1 MTTIWLTMIQ
11 AKKRMKCAALLI
23 AMLAC
28 TAVQAAPLRI
38 GYWTS
43 GVSLGLG
50 AVLETGDFL
59 KKAGITDARF
69 VHFAEVNAP
78 ATGLAAN
85 VIDISFSV
93 AAASGFSIAA
103 SGVPIKIFGATA
115 PADVTFVTQE
125 DSPIKSMAGL
135 RGTKM
140 GMSPSGS
147 SVALMTAAVLKAN
160 YGLGAG
166 DYALVPGNEARLAQF
181 LMQKQVDAAALRSVT
196 VAQLTEVKTRRLGT
210 MVEEWHK
217 LTKSNAM
224 PYLGVAAARAELVQ
238 NDPQTVAK
246 FIVAVQGAISWGRAH
261 PDQVA
266 AILQKVANL
275 PAADA
280 KIYAAHWDEL
290 NSISFEPID
299 IDTLKREQQIFAASG
314 AIKGTLPADVF
325 VTEPYQSA
333 KKMMAG
339 AKP

>member
-1 MTTIWLTMIQ
+1 MMQANMI
-11 AKKRMKCAALLI
+11 ARRAVIALSLSVF
-23 AMLAC
+23 AMVA
-28 TAVQAAPLRI
+28 QAAPLRI

-59 KKAGITDARF
+59 KKAGIDDTRF
-69 VHFAEVNAP
+69 VHFSEVNAP
-78 ATGLAAN
+78 ASGLAAN

-93 AAASGFSIAA
+93 PASSAFSIAA
-103 SGVPIKIFGATA
+103 TGVPIKIFGATA
-115 PADVTFVTQE
+115 PADVAFVTQE
-125 DSPIKSMAGL
+125 DSPLKSLSEL
-135 RGTKM
+135 RGKKI

-147 SVALMTAAVLKAN
+147 SVALMTAAVLNAN
-160 YGLGAG
+160 YGFNSG
-166 DYALVPGNEARLAQF
+166 DYSLVPGNEARLAQF

-210 MVEEWHK
+210 LIDEWHK

-224 PYLGVAAARAELVQ
+224 PYLGVGAVRTELIQ
-238 NDPQTVAK
+238 GDPQTVAK
-246 FIVAVQGAISWGRAH
+246 FIVAIHSAIAWGNAH

-280 KIYAAHWDEL
+280 KIYAAHWNEL

-299 IDTLKREQQIFAASG
+299 VDTLKREQQIFAASG
-314 AIKGTLPADVF
+314 AIKGVLPPDVF
-325 VTEPYQSA
+325 VTGPFESA
-333 KKMMAG
+333 KRLMAG
-339 AKP
+339 QKP